1 MKQMSKPSMHNWI
14 AELSSDELK
23 QYLMAAR
30 QAKRVNE
37 CPHCVMAKLTNRA
50 VQRARLKVKEG
61 KEARH
66 A

>member
-1 MKQMSKPSMHNWI
+1 MKQMSKPSQYDWI
-14 AELSSDELK
+14 AHLDPDELR

-61 KEARH
+61 KEARQ
-66 A
+66 